1 MQVRGAHR
9 AHVSN
14 PCDHLAG
21 VVATAPLVGDLRQSQ
36 LRAMPSPVATAV
48 WAALDYPLAATL
60 FVVAKLIHGSSR
72 VTVEGAPP
80 ERPSIFVNFHRHQP
94 LMQPIHGPHR
104 RWMMVS
110 RAPRSRFIVR
120 YTRWM
125 GMDVARGAS
134 GGGGREALAEL
145 AKALRDGA
153 SASIAVD
160 GPAGP
165 ACKVKRG
172 CIDLAQ
178 ETGAPIV
185 PIAYQCARGVE
196 TWRWDHAL
204 FPTPLD
210 RVVVRYG
217 PALDVAGLPLDEALR
232 VVEEAMLVNGGSQR
246 STPP

>member
-1 MQVRGAHR
+1 V
-9 AHVSN
+9 
-14 PCDHLAG
+14 
-21 VVATAPLVGDLRQSQ
+21 
-36 LRAMPSPVATAV
+36 PSPAANAL
-48 WAALDYPLAATL
+48 WAALDYPLATTL
-60 FVVAKLIHGSSR
+60 FVIAKLIHGTSR
-72 VTVEGAPP
+72 VTEEGAPP
-80 ERPSIFVNFHRHQP
+80 ECPSIFVNFHHHQP

-110 RAPRSRFIVR
+110 RAPPLRPVAR

-125 GMDVARGAS
+125 GMSVARGAS
-134 GGGGREALAEL
+134 GGGGREALTVL

-153 SASIAVD
+153 SVSIAVD

-165 ACKVKRG
+165 AYKVKRG

-185 PIAYQCARGVE
+185 PIAYECARGLE
-196 TWRWDHAL
+196 TWRWDHAS

-232 VVEEAMLVNGGSQR
+232 VVEEAMLANGGPRR
-246 STPP
+246 STRGGARS